1 MRRAL
6 VTAVALCAALAPCT
20 FATLACTREIV
31 VLDSLSDD
39 YCPAD
44 SSPDGTVGCEG
55 GMCPATPSCAID
67 RGQ

>member
-6 VTAVALCAALAPCT
+6 LVVAIALLTAVAMSTP
-20 FATLACTREIV
+20 ACTREIV

-55 GMCPATPSCAID
+55 GNCPATPNCAID
-67 RGQ
+67 HDQ